1 MQFFGAD
8 ERTVSGNSPS
18 LLYPG
23 TFTWEKSDGTTEEI
37 TVPGSYDVP
46 AGETMVITSTL
57 PADFD
62 ASSIAIRSSLQD
74 INIYIDGTLRE
85 QYSTSKNPSDWEK
98 FRQPFH
104 FFAPPPMKMPA
115 KSSVLN

>member
-57 PADFD
+57 SADFD

-74 INIYIDGTLRE
+74 VNILHKRHLKRAV
-85 QYSTSKNPSDWEK
+85 QHQQNPSDWEK

-104 FFAPPPMKMPA
+104 FLLHLP
-115 KSSVLN
+115 